1 MILATTVNTSIRIG
15 NTAVNLTSS
24 ANVQQLIATA
34 MSSIHYFALTVS
46 LCIFLLAIVRNYT
59 QFGEHIGVRFIGS
72 LLVVLVMIFS
82 FPKICDA
89 VQNATYSYSQGTS
102 TTMENMFCWLTEQ
115 KPNAGKDP
123 SEKQSLAQKIAHFPE
138 SMLHAVQAAMC
149 NIFYVN
155 GIFLGKTIR
164 DIVYFIFKCLYNG
177 VLCLTPIFFAA
188 MLIPETKHIGVNFI
202 VTTVGIALMPLCFLF
217 GDLCNIWLAEH
228 MWNVLGLGSN
238 GTFWNVLGLGS
249 NGTFWTLARSGQ
261 ALSAPVGTV
270 LGYIGFGIAYA
281 LIAGVVYVVLPFL
294 YMKLFRTGSPGSPVG
309 LMATAVGKAVNA
321 AVVGGSML
329 ATAGTAAPAAGAVAG
344 GSSAATGA
352 ANAAKSAAKATQSGS
367 GSAAKGLNKAAQEI
381 DDAANAS
388 PGK

>member
-102 TTMENMFCWLTEQ
+102 MTMENMFCWLTEQ

-138 SMLHAVQAAMC
+138 SMLHAFQAAMC

-177 VLCLTPIFFAA
+177 ALCLTPIFFAA

-228 MWNVLGLGSN
+228 MWNVLGLGN
-238 GTFWNVLGLGS
+238 

-309 LMATAVGKAVNA
+309 LMATAIGKAVNA

-367 GSAAKGLNKAAQEI
+367 DSAAKGMNKAAQEI

>member
-15 NTAVNLTSS
+15 NTAVNLTSA

-102 TTMENMFCWLTEQ
+102 MTMENMFCWLTEQ
-115 KPNAGKDP
+115 KPNAGKEP

-138 SMLHAVQAAMC
+138 SMLHAIQAAMC

-177 VLCLTPIFFAA
+177 ALCLTPIFFAA

-202 VTTVGIALMPLCFLF
+202 VTTVGIVLMPLCFLF

-228 MWNVLGLGSN
+228 M
-238 GTFWNVLGLGS
+238 WNVLGLGS

-281 LIAGVVYVVLPFL
+281 LIAGVVYVILPFL

-309 LMATAVGKAVNA
+309 LMAAAIGKAFNA
-321 AVVGGSML
+321 AVVGGTMC
-329 ATAGTAAPAAGAVAG
+329 AAAGTAAPAAGAVTG

-352 ANAAKSAAKATQSGS
+352 VNAAKSAAKTMQSES
-367 GSAAKGLNKAAQEI
+367 DSVANEMNNIAQEI
-381 DDAANAS
+381 DNAANAS

>member
-1 MILATTVNTSIRIG
+1 MMMMLATTVNTSIRIG
-15 NTAVNLTSS
+15 DTAVNLTSS
-24 ANVQQLIATA
+24 ANVQQLIAAA
-34 MSSIHYFALTVS
+34 MLSIHYFALTVS

-89 VQNATYSYSQGTS
+89 IQKATYSYSQGTS
-102 TTMENMFCWLTEQ
+102 TTIENMFCWLTEQ

-123 SEKQSLAQKIAHFPE
+123 SEKQSLAQKIVHFPE
-138 SMLHAVQAAMC
+138 SMLHAIQAAMC

-177 VLCLTPIFFAA
+177 ALCLTPIFFAA

-202 VTTVGIALMPLCFLF
+202 VTTTGIALMPLCFLF

-238 GTFWNVLGLGS
+238 GTFW
-249 NGTFWTLARSGQ
+249 TLARSGQ
-261 ALSAPVGTV
+261 ALAAPVGTV

-281 LIAGVVYVVLPFL
+281 LIAAVVYVVLPFL

-309 LMATAVGKAVNA
+309 LIAGAIGKAVNA
-321 AVVGGSML
+321 AIVGGAMV
-329 ATAGTAAPAAGAVAG
+329 ATAGTAAPAAGAAAG
-344 GSSAATGA
+344 GASGTSGALNAVKGATRTA
-352 ANAAKSAAKATQSGS
+352 QSGS
-367 GSAAKGLNKAAQEI
+367 GNSGRIAGEI
-381 DDAANAS
+381 DDAANSS

>member
-59 QFGEHIGVRFIGS
+59 QFGEHVGVRFIGS

-102 TTMENMFCWLTEQ
+102 MTMENMFCWLTEQ
-115 KPNAGKDP
+115 KPNAGKAP

-177 VLCLTPIFFAA
+177 ALCLTPIFFAA

-238 GTFWNVLGLGS
+238 GTFW
-249 NGTFWTLARSGQ
+249 TLARSGQ

-270 LGYIGFGIAYA
+270 LGYVGFGIAYA

-309 LMATAVGKAVNA
+309 LMATAIGKAVNA

-367 GSAAKGLNKAAQEI
+367 DSAAKGLNKAAQEI

>member
-1 MILATTVNTSIRIG
+1 MMMMLATTVNTSIRIG
-15 NTAVNLTSS
+15 DTAVNLTSS
-24 ANVQQLIATA
+24 ANVQQLIAAA
-34 MSSIHYFALTVS
+34 MLSIHYFALTVS

-89 VQNATYSYSQGTS
+89 IQKATYSYSQGTS
-102 TTMENMFCWLTEQ
+102 TTIENMFCWLTEQ

-123 SEKQSLAQKIAHFPE
+123 SEKQNLAQKIVHFPE
-138 SMLHAVQAAMC
+138 SMLHAIQAAMC

-177 VLCLTPIFFAA
+177 ALCLTPIFFAA

-202 VTTVGIALMPLCFLF
+202 VTTTGIALMPLCFLF

-228 MWNVLGLGSN
+228 MWNVLGLGNN
-238 GTFWNVLGLGS
+238 GM
-249 NGTFWTLARSGQ
+249 FWTLARSGQ
-261 ALSAPVGTV
+261 ALAAPVGTV

-281 LIAGVVYVVLPFL
+281 LIAAVVYVVLPFL

-309 LMATAVGKAVNA
+309 LIAGAIGKAVNA
-321 AVVGGSML
+321 AIVGGAMV
-329 ATAGTAAPAAGAVAG
+329 ATAGTAAPAAGAAAG
-344 GSSAATGA
+344 GASGTSGALNAVKGATRTA
-352 ANAAKSAAKATQSGS
+352 QSGS
-367 GSAAKGLNKAAQEI
+367 GNSGRIAGEI
-381 DDAANAS
+381 DDATNSS

>member
-34 MSSIHYFALTVS
+34 MSSIHYFALSVS

-59 QFGEHIGVRFIGS
+59 QFGEHVGVRFIGS

-102 TTMENMFCWLTEQ
+102 MTMENMFCWLTEQ
-115 KPNAGKDP
+115 KPNAGKEP

-138 SMLHAVQAAMC
+138 SMLHAIQAAMC

-177 VLCLTPIFFAA
+177 ALCLTPIFFAA

-202 VTTVGIALMPLCFLF
+202 VTTVGIVLMPLCFLF

-228 MWNVLGLGSN
+228 M
-238 GTFWNVLGLGS
+238 WNVLGLGS

-281 LIAGVVYVVLPFL
+281 LIAGVVYVILPFL

-309 LMATAVGKAVNA
+309 LMAAAIGKAFNA
-321 AVVGGSML
+321 AVVGGTMC
-329 ATAGTAAPAAGAVAG
+329 AAAGTAAPAAGAVTG

-352 ANAAKSAAKATQSGS
+352 VNAAKSAAKTMQSES
-367 GSAAKGLNKAAQEI
+367 DSVANEMNNIAQEI
-381 DDAANAS
+381 DNAANAS

>member
-177 VLCLTPIFFAA
+177 ALCLTPIFFAA

-202 VTTVGIALMPLCFLF
+202 VTTVGIALMPLCFLS

-228 MWNVLGLGSN
+228 MWNVLGLGN
-238 GTFWNVLGLGS
+238 

-309 LMATAVGKAVNA
+309 LMATAIGKAVNA

-329 ATAGTAAPAAGAVAG
+329 ATAGTAAPAAGAVTG

-352 ANAAKSAAKATQSGS
+352 ANAAKSAAKAMQSGS
-367 GSAAKGLNKAAQEI
+367 GSAAKGMNKAAQEI

>member
-34 MSSIHYFALTVS
+34 MSSIHYFALSVS

-102 TTMENMFCWLTEQ
+102 MTMENMFCWLTEQ
-115 KPNAGKDP
+115 KPNAGKEP

-138 SMLHAVQAAMC
+138 SMLHAIQATMC

-177 VLCLTPIFFAA
+177 ALCLTPIFFAA

-238 GTFWNVLGLGS
+238 GTFW
-249 NGTFWTLARSGQ
+249 TLARSGQ

-281 LIAGVVYVVLPFL
+281 LIAGVVYVILPFL

-309 LMATAVGKAVNA
+309 LMAAAIGKAFNA
-321 AVVGGSML
+321 AVVGGTMC
-329 ATAGTAAPAAGAVAG
+329 AAAGTAAPAAGAVTG

-352 ANAAKSAAKATQSGS
+352 VNAAKSAAKTMQSES
-367 GSAAKGLNKAAQEI
+367 DSVANEMNNIAQEI
-381 DDAANAS
+381 DNAANAS

>member
-15 NTAVNLTSS
+15 NTAVDLTSA

-89 VQNATYSYSQGTS
+89 MQNATYSYSQGTS

-177 VLCLTPIFFAA
+177 SLCLTPIFFGA

-202 VTTVGIALMPLCFLF
+202 VTTIGIVLMPLCFLF

-228 MWNVLGLGSN
+228 MWSI
-238 GTFWNVLGLGS
+238 LGLGS

-281 LIAGVVYVVLPFL
+281 LIAGVVYVILPFL

-309 LMATAVGKAVNA
+309 LMAAAIGKAFNA
-321 AVVGGSML
+321 AVVGGAMCV
-329 ATAGTAAPAAGAVAG
+329 TAGTAAPAAGAEAG
-344 GSSAATGA
+344 GSSAANAANA
-352 ANAAKSAAKATQSGS
+352 ANAAKSAAKATQSES
-367 GSAAKGLNKAAQEI
+367 DSAAKEMNNAAQEI
-381 DDAANAS
+381 DNAANAS

>member
-59 QFGEHIGVRFIGS
+59 QFGEHVGVRFIGS

-177 VLCLTPIFFAA
+177 ALCLTPIFFAA

-202 VTTVGIALMPLCFLF
+202 VTTVDIALMPLCFLF

-238 GTFWNVLGLGS
+238 GTFW
-249 NGTFWTLARSGQ
+249 TLARSGQ

-270 LGYIGFGIAYA
+270 LGYVGFGIAYA

-309 LMATAVGKAVNA
+309 LMATAIGKAVNA

-329 ATAGTAAPAAGAVAG
+329 ATAGTAAPAAGAVTV
-344 GSSAATGA
+344 GSSAAAGA

-367 GSAAKGLNKAAQEI
+367 DSAAKGMNKAAQEI
-381 DDAANAS
+381 DDGANAS

>member
-115 KPNAGKDP
+115 KPNAGKDS

-177 VLCLTPIFFAA
+177 ALCLTPIFFAA

-228 MWNVLGLGSN
+228 MWNVLGLGN
-238 GTFWNVLGLGS
+238 
-249 NGTFWTLARSGQ
+249 NGTFWTLARNGQ

-309 LMATAVGKAVNA
+309 LMAMAVGKAFNA

-344 GSSAATGA
+344 GNSAATGA

>member
-89 VQNATYSYSQGTS
+89 VQNSTYSYSQGTS
-102 TTMENMFCWLTEQ
+102 MTMENMFCWLTEQ
-115 KPNAGKDP
+115 KPNAGKEP

-138 SMLHAVQAAMC
+138 SMLHAIQAAMC

-177 VLCLTPIFFAA
+177 ALCLTPIFFAA

-202 VTTVGIALMPLCFLF
+202 VTTVGIVLMPLCFLF

-228 MWNVLGLGSN
+228 M
-238 GTFWNVLGLGS
+238 WNVLGLGS

-281 LIAGVVYVVLPFL
+281 LIAGVVYVILPFL

-309 LMATAVGKAVNA
+309 LMAAAIGKAFNA
-321 AVVGGSML
+321 AVVGGTMC
-329 ATAGTAAPAAGAVAG
+329 AAAGTAAPAAGAVIG

-352 ANAAKSAAKATQSGS
+352 VNAAKSAAKTMQSES
-367 GSAAKGLNKAAQEI
+367 DSVANEMNNIAQEI
-381 DDAANAS
+381 DNAANAS

>member
-59 QFGEHIGVRFIGS
+59 QFGEHVGVRFIGS

-102 TTMENMFCWLTEQ
+102 MTMENMFCWLTEQ
-115 KPNAGKDP
+115 KPNAGKEP

-138 SMLHAVQAAMC
+138 SMLHAIQAAMC

-177 VLCLTPIFFAA
+177 ALCLTPIFFAA

-202 VTTVGIALMPLCFLF
+202 VTTVGIVLMPLCFLF

-228 MWNVLGLGSN
+228 M
-238 GTFWNVLGLGS
+238 WNVLGLGS

-281 LIAGVVYVVLPFL
+281 LIAGVVYVILPFL

-309 LMATAVGKAVNA
+309 LMAAAIGKAFNA
-321 AVVGGSML
+321 AVVGGTMC
-329 ATAGTAAPAAGAVAG
+329 AAAGTAAPAAGAVTG

-352 ANAAKSAAKATQSGS
+352 VNAAKSAAKTMQSES
-367 GSAAKGLNKAAQEI
+367 DSVANEMNNIAQEI
-381 DDAANAS
+381 DNAANAS

>member
-59 QFGEHIGVRFIGS
+59 QFGEHVGVRFIGS
-72 LLVVLVMIFS
+72 LLVALVMIFS

-177 VLCLTPIFFAA
+177 ALCLTPIFFAA

-228 MWNVLGLGSN
+228 M
-238 GTFWNVLGLGS
+238 WNVLGLGS

-309 LMATAVGKAVNA
+309 LMAMAVGKAFNA

-329 ATAGTAAPAAGAVAG
+329 ATAGTAAPAAGAVTG

-381 DDAANAS
+381 DDAVNAS

>member
-102 TTMENMFCWLTEQ
+102 MTMENMFCWLTEQ
-115 KPNAGKDP
+115 KPNAGKEP

-138 SMLHAVQAAMC
+138 SMLHAIQAAMC

-177 VLCLTPIFFAA
+177 ALCLTPIFFAA

-238 GTFWNVLGLGS
+238 GTFW
-249 NGTFWTLARSGQ
+249 TLARSGQ

-281 LIAGVVYVVLPFL
+281 LIAGVVHVVLPFL

-309 LMATAVGKAVNA
+309 LMATAIGKAFNA
-321 AVVGGSML
+321 AVVGGTML
-329 ATAGTAAPAAGAVAG
+329 ATAGTAAPAAGAVTG

-352 ANAAKSAAKATQSGS
+352 INAAKSAAKTMQSES
-367 GSAAKGLNKAAQEI
+367 DSVANEMNNIAQEI
-381 DDAANAS
+381 DNAANAS

>member
-89 VQNATYSYSQGTS
+89 VQNSTYSYSQGTS
-102 TTMENMFCWLTEQ
+102 MTMENMFCWLTEQ
-115 KPNAGKDP
+115 KPNAGKEP

-138 SMLHAVQAAMC
+138 SMLHAIQAAMC

-177 VLCLTPIFFAA
+177 ALCLTPIFFAA

-238 GTFWNVLGLGS
+238 GTFW
-249 NGTFWTLARSGQ
+249 TLARSGQ

-281 LIAGVVYVVLPFL
+281 LIAGVVYVILPFL

-309 LMATAVGKAVNA
+309 LMAATIGKAFNA
-321 AVVGGSML
+321 AVVGGTMC
-329 ATAGTAAPAAGAVAG
+329 AAAGTAAPAAGAVTG

-352 ANAAKSAAKATQSGS
+352 VNAAKSAAKTMQSES
-367 GSAAKGLNKAAQEI
+367 DSVANEMNNIAQEI
-381 DDAANAS
+381 DNAANAS

>member
-1 MILATTVNTSIRIG
+1 MMMMLATTVNTSIRIG
-15 NTAVNLTSS
+15 DTAVNLTSS
-24 ANVQQLIATA
+24 ANVQQLIAAA
-34 MSSIHYFALTVS
+34 MLSIHYFALTVS

-59 QFGEHIGVRFIGS
+59 QFGEHVGVRFIGS

-89 VQNATYSYSQGTS
+89 IQKATYSYSQGTS
-102 TTMENMFCWLTEQ
+102 TTIENMFCWLTEQ

-123 SEKQSLAQKIAHFPE
+123 SEKQSLAQKIVHFPE
-138 SMLHAVQAAMC
+138 SMLHAIQAAMC

-177 VLCLTPIFFAA
+177 ALCLTPIFFAA

-202 VTTVGIALMPLCFLF
+202 VTTTGIALMPLCFLF

-238 GTFWNVLGLGS
+238 GTFW
-249 NGTFWTLARSGQ
+249 TLARSGQ
-261 ALSAPVGTV
+261 ALAAPVGTV

-281 LIAGVVYVVLPFL
+281 LIAAVVYVVLPFL

-309 LMATAVGKAVNA
+309 LIAGAIGKAVNA
-321 AVVGGSML
+321 AIVGGAMV
-329 ATAGTAAPAAGAVAG
+329 ATAGTAAPAAGAAAG
-344 GSSAATGA
+344 GASGTSGALNAVKGATRTA
-352 ANAAKSAAKATQSGS
+352 QSGS
-367 GSAAKGLNKAAQEI
+367 GNSGRIAGEI
-381 DDAANAS
+381 DDAANSS

>member
-1 MILATTVNTSIRIG
+1 MMMMLATTVNTSIRIG
-15 NTAVNLTSS
+15 DTAVNLTSS
-24 ANVQQLIATA
+24 ANVQQLIAAA
-34 MSSIHYFALTVS
+34 MLSIHYFALTVS

-59 QFGEHIGVRFIGS
+59 QFGEHVGVRFIGS

-89 VQNATYSYSQGTS
+89 IQKATYSYSQGTS
-102 TTMENMFCWLTEQ
+102 TTIENMFCWLTEQ

-123 SEKQSLAQKIAHFPE
+123 SEKQSLAQKIVHFPE
-138 SMLHAVQAAMC
+138 SMLHAIQAAMC

-177 VLCLTPIFFAA
+177 ALCLTPIFFAA

-202 VTTVGIALMPLCFLF
+202 VTTTGIALMPLCFLF

-238 GTFWNVLGLGS
+238 GTFWA
-249 NGTFWTLARSGQ
+249 LARSGQ
-261 ALSAPVGTV
+261 ALAAPVGTV

-281 LIAGVVYVVLPFL
+281 LIAAVVYVVLPFL

-309 LMATAVGKAVNA
+309 LIAGAIGKAVNA
-321 AVVGGSML
+321 AIVGGAMV
-329 ATAGTAAPAAGAVAG
+329 ATAGTAAPAAGGASGTSGALNAVKG
-344 GSSAATGA
+344 ATRTA
-352 ANAAKSAAKATQSGS
+352 QSGS
-367 GSAAKGLNKAAQEI
+367 GNSGRIAGEI
-381 DDAANAS
+381 DDAANSS

>member
-15 NTAVNLTSS
+15 NTAVNLTSA

-59 QFGEHIGVRFIGS
+59 QFGEHIGVRSIGS

-89 VQNATYSYSQGTS
+89 VQNATYFYSQGTS
-102 TTMENMFCWLTEQ
+102 MTMENMFCWLTEQ
-115 KPNAGKDP
+115 KPNAGKEP

-138 SMLHAVQAAMC
+138 SMLHAIQAAMC

-177 VLCLTPIFFAA
+177 ALCLTPIFFAA

-202 VTTVGIALMPLCFLF
+202 VTTVGIVLMPLCFLF

-228 MWNVLGLGSN
+228 M
-238 GTFWNVLGLGS
+238 WNVLGLGS

-281 LIAGVVYVVLPFL
+281 LIAGVVYVILPFL

-309 LMATAVGKAVNA
+309 LMAAAIGKAFNA
-321 AVVGGSML
+321 AVVGGTMC
-329 ATAGTAAPAAGAVAG
+329 AAAGTAAPAAGAVTG

-352 ANAAKSAAKATQSGS
+352 VNAAKSAAKTMQSES
-367 GSAAKGLNKAAQEI
+367 DSVANEMNNIAQEI
-381 DDAANAS
+381 DNAANAS

>member
-59 QFGEHIGVRFIGS
+59 LFGEHVGVRFIGS

-164 DIVYFIFKCLYNG
+164 DIVYFTFKCLYNG
-177 VLCLTPIFFAA
+177 ALCLTPIFFAA

-228 MWNVLGLGSN
+228 M
-238 GTFWNVLGLGS
+238 WNVLGLGS

-309 LMATAVGKAVNA
+309 LMATAIGKAVNA

-352 ANAAKSAAKATQSGS
+352 ANAANAAKSAAKATQSGS
-367 GSAAKGLNKAAQEI
+367 DSAVKGMNKAAQEI

>member
-1 MILATTVNTSIRIG
+1 MMMMLATTVNTSIRIG
-15 NTAVNLTSS
+15 DTAVNLTSS
-24 ANVQQLIATA
+24 ANVQQLIAAA
-34 MSSIHYFALTVS
+34 MLSIHYFALTVS

-89 VQNATYSYSQGTS
+89 IQKATYSYSQGTS
-102 TTMENMFCWLTEQ
+102 TTIENMFCWLTEQ

-123 SEKQSLAQKIAHFPE
+123 SEKQSLAQKIVHFPE
-138 SMLHAVQAAMC
+138 SMLHAIQAAMC

-177 VLCLTPIFFAA
+177 ALCLTPIFFAA

-202 VTTVGIALMPLCFLF
+202 VTTTGIALMPLCFLF

-238 GTFWNVLGLGS
+238 GTFW
-249 NGTFWTLARSGQ
+249 TLARSGQ
-261 ALSAPVGTV
+261 ALAAPVGTV

-281 LIAGVVYVVLPFL
+281 LIAAVVYVVLPFL

-309 LMATAVGKAVNA
+309 LIAGAIGKAVNA
-321 AVVGGSML
+321 AIVGGAMI
-329 ATAGTAAPAAGAVAG
+329 ATAGTAAPAAGAAAG
-344 GSSAATGA
+344 GASGTSGALNAVKGATRTA
-352 ANAAKSAAKATQSGS
+352 QSGS
-367 GSAAKGLNKAAQEI
+367 GNSGRIAGEI
-381 DDAANAS
+381 DDAANSS

>member
-1 MILATTVNTSIRIG
+1 MILTTTVNTSIRIG

-59 QFGEHIGVRFIGS
+59 LFGEHVGVRFIGS

-177 VLCLTPIFFAA
+177 ALCLTPIFFAA

-228 MWNVLGLGSN
+228 M
-238 GTFWNVLGLGS
+238 WNVLGLGS

-309 LMATAVGKAVNA
+309 LMAMTVGKAFNA

-329 ATAGTAAPAAGAVAG
+329 ATAGTAAPAAGAVTG

>member
-59 QFGEHIGVRFIGS
+59 QFGEHVGVRFIGS

-115 KPNAGKDP
+115 KPNAGKAP

-177 VLCLTPIFFAA
+177 ALCLTPIFFAA

-238 GTFWNVLGLGS
+238 GTFW
-249 NGTFWTLARSGQ
+249 TLARSGQ

-270 LGYIGFGIAYA
+270 LGYVGFGIAYA

-309 LMATAVGKAVNA
+309 LMAMTVGKAFNA

-344 GSSAATGA
+344 GSSAATGAANA

>member
-102 TTMENMFCWLTEQ
+102 MTMENMFCWLTEQ
-115 KPNAGKDP
+115 KPNAGKEP

-138 SMLHAVQAAMC
+138 SMLHAIQAAMC

-177 VLCLTPIFFAA
+177 AVCLTPIFFAA

-202 VTTVGIALMPLCFLF
+202 VTTVGIVLMPLCFLF

-228 MWNVLGLGSN
+228 M
-238 GTFWNVLGLGS
+238 WNVLGLGS

-281 LIAGVVYVVLPFL
+281 LIAGVVYVILPFL

-309 LMATAVGKAVNA
+309 LMAAAIGKAFNA
-321 AVVGGSML
+321 AVVGGTMC
-329 ATAGTAAPAAGAVAG
+329 AAAGTAAPAAGAVTG

-352 ANAAKSAAKATQSGS
+352 VNAAKSAAKTMQGESDSVA
-367 GSAAKGLNKAAQEI
+367 NEMNNIAQEI

>member
-59 QFGEHIGVRFIGS
+59 QFGEHVGVRFIGS

-102 TTMENMFCWLTEQ
+102 MTMENMFCWLTEQ
-115 KPNAGKDP
+115 KPNAGKEP

-138 SMLHAVQAAMC
+138 SMLHAIQAAMC

-177 VLCLTPIFFAA
+177 ALCLTPIFFAA

-202 VTTVGIALMPLCFLF
+202 VTTVGIVLMPLCFLF

-228 MWNVLGLGSN
+228 M
-238 GTFWNVLGLGS
+238 WNVLGLGS

-281 LIAGVVYVVLPFL
+281 LIAGVVYVILPFL

-309 LMATAVGKAVNA
+309 LMAAAIGKAFNA
-321 AVVGGSML
+321 AVVGGTMC
-329 ATAGTAAPAAGAVAG
+329 AAAGTAAPAAGAVAG

-352 ANAAKSAAKATQSGS
+352 ANAAKSVAKATQTGS
-367 GSAAKGLNKAAQEI
+367 DSVANEMNNIAQEI
-381 DDAANAS
+381 DNAANAS

>member
-59 QFGEHIGVRFIGS
+59 QFGEHVGVRFIGS

-123 SEKQSLAQKIAHFPE
+123 AEKQSLAQKIAHFPE

-177 VLCLTPIFFAA
+177 ALCLTPIFFAA

-238 GTFWNVLGLGS
+238 GTFW
-249 NGTFWTLARSGQ
+249 TLARSGQ

-281 LIAGVVYVVLPFL
+281 LIVGVVYVVLPFL

-309 LMATAVGKAVNA
+309 LMATAIGKAVNA

-352 ANAAKSAAKATQSGS
+352 ANAAKSAAKATQGGS
-367 GSAAKGLNKAAQEI
+367 ANAAKGLNKAAQEI
-381 DDAANAS
+381 DDGANAS

>member
-115 KPNAGKDP
+115 KPNAGKDS

-177 VLCLTPIFFAA
+177 ALCLTPIFFAA

-202 VTTVGIALMPLCFLF
+202 VTTVGIALMPRCFLF

-228 MWNVLGLGSN
+228 MWNVLGLGN
-238 GTFWNVLGLGS
+238 
-249 NGTFWTLARSGQ
+249 NGTFWTLARNGQ

-309 LMATAVGKAVNA
+309 LMAMAVGKAFNA

-329 ATAGTAAPAAGAVAG
+329 ATAGTAAPAAGAVTG
-344 GSSAATGA
+344 GSSAAIGA

-367 GSAAKGLNKAAQEI
+367 DSAVKGMNKAAQEI

>member
-15 NTAVNLTSS
+15 NTAVNLTSA

-59 QFGEHIGVRFIGS
+59 QFGEHVGVRFIGS

-177 VLCLTPIFFAA
+177 ALCLTPIFFAA

-202 VTTVGIALMPLCFLF
+202 VATVGIALMPLCFLF

-228 MWNVLGLGSN
+228 M
-238 GTFWNVLGLGS
+238 WNVLGLGS

-309 LMATAVGKAVNA
+309 LMATAIGKAVNA
-321 AVVGGSML
+321 AVVGGSMF

-367 GSAAKGLNKAAQEI
+367 DSAVKGMNKAAQEI

>member
-59 QFGEHIGVRFIGS
+59 QFGEHVGVRFIGS

-177 VLCLTPIFFAA
+177 ALCLTPIFFAA

-202 VTTVGIALMPLCFLF
+202 VTTVGIVLMPLCFLF

-228 MWNVLGLGSN
+228 M
-238 GTFWNVLGLGS
+238 WNVLGLGS

-281 LIAGVVYVVLPFL
+281 LIAGVVYVILPFL

-344 GSSAATGA
+344 GSSAAAGA

-367 GSAAKGLNKAAQEI
+367 DSAVKGMNKAAQEI

>member
-72 LLVVLVMIFS
+72 LLVALVMIFS

-102 TTMENMFCWLTEQ
+102 MTMENMFCWLTEQ
-115 KPNAGKDP
+115 KPNAGKEP

-138 SMLHAVQAAMC
+138 SMLHAIQAAMC

-228 MWNVLGLGSN
+228 M
-238 GTFWNVLGLGS
+238 WNVLGLGS

-344 GSSAATGA
+344 GNSAATGA

-367 GSAAKGLNKAAQEI
+367 DSAVKGMNKAAQEI

>member
-1 MILATTVNTSIRIG
+1 MMMMLATTVNTSIRIG
-15 NTAVNLTSS
+15 DTAVNLTSS
-24 ANVQQLIATA
+24 ANVQQLIAAA
-34 MSSIHYFALTVS
+34 MLSIHYFALTVS

-89 VQNATYSYSQGTS
+89 IQKATYSYSQGTS
-102 TTMENMFCWLTEQ
+102 TTIENMFCWLMEQ

-123 SEKQSLAQKIAHFPE
+123 SEKQSLAQKIVHFPE
-138 SMLHAVQAAMC
+138 SMLHAIQAAMC

-177 VLCLTPIFFAA
+177 ALCLTPIFFAA

-202 VTTVGIALMPLCFLF
+202 VTTTGIALMPLCFLF

-238 GTFWNVLGLGS
+238 GTFW
-249 NGTFWTLARSGQ
+249 TLARSGQ
-261 ALSAPVGTV
+261 ALAAPVGTV

-281 LIAGVVYVVLPFL
+281 LIAAVVYVVLPFL

-309 LMATAVGKAVNA
+309 LIAGAIGKAVNA
-321 AVVGGSML
+321 AIVGGAMV
-329 ATAGTAAPAAGAVAG
+329 ATAGTAAPAAGAAAG
-344 GSSAATGA
+344 GASGTSGALNAVKGATRTA
-352 ANAAKSAAKATQSGS
+352 QSGS
-367 GSAAKGLNKAAQEI
+367 GNSGRIAGEI
-381 DDAANAS
+381 DDAANSS

>member
-164 DIVYFIFKCLYNG
+164 DIVYFVFKCLYNG
-177 VLCLTPIFFAA
+177 ALCLTPIFFAA

-238 GTFWNVLGLGS
+238 GTFW
-249 NGTFWTLARSGQ
+249 TLARSGQ

-270 LGYIGFGIAYA
+270 LGYVGFGIAYA

-309 LMATAVGKAVNA
+309 LMAMAVGKAFNA

-329 ATAGTAAPAAGAVAG
+329 ATAGTAAPAAGAVTG
-344 GSSAATGA
+344 GSSAAAGA

>member
-102 TTMENMFCWLTEQ
+102 MTMENMFCWLTEQ
-115 KPNAGKDP
+115 KPNAGKEP

-138 SMLHAVQAAMC
+138 SMLHAIQAAMC

-238 GTFWNVLGLGS
+238 GTFW
-249 NGTFWTLARSGQ
+249 TLARSGQ

-281 LIAGVVYVVLPFL
+281 LIAGVVYVILPFL

-309 LMATAVGKAVNA
+309 LMAAAIGKAFNA
-321 AVVGGSML
+321 AVVGGTMC
-329 ATAGTAAPAAGAVAG
+329 AAAGTAAPAAGAVTG

-352 ANAAKSAAKATQSGS
+352 VNAAKSAAKTMQSES
-367 GSAAKGLNKAAQEI
+367 DSVANEMNNIAQEI
-381 DDAANAS
+381 DNAANAS

>member
-15 NTAVNLTSS
+15 NTAVNLTSY

-102 TTMENMFCWLTEQ
+102 MTMENMFCWLTEQ

-138 SMLHAVQAAMC
+138 NMLHAVQAAMC

-177 VLCLTPIFFAA
+177 ALCLTPIFFAA

-228 MWNVLGLGSN
+228 M
-238 GTFWNVLGLGS
+238 WNVLGLGS

-309 LMATAVGKAVNA
+309 LMAMAVGKAFNA

-329 ATAGTAAPAAGAVAG
+329 ATAGTAAPAAGAVTG

-367 GSAAKGLNKAAQEI
+367 DSAVKGMNKAAQEI

>member
-59 QFGEHIGVRFIGS
+59 LFGEHVGVRFIGS

-164 DIVYFIFKCLYNG
+164 DIVYFTFKCLYNG
-177 VLCLTPIFFAA
+177 ALCLTPIFFAA

-228 MWNVLGLGSN
+228 M
-238 GTFWNVLGLGS
+238 WNVLGLGS

-309 LMATAVGKAVNA
+309 LMATAIGKAVNA

-329 ATAGTAAPAAGAVAG
+329 ATAGTAAPAAGAVTG

>member
-1 MILATTVNTSIRIG
+1 MMMMLATTVNTSIRIG
-15 NTAVNLTSS
+15 DTAVNLTSS
-24 ANVQQLIATA
+24 ANVQQLIAAA
-34 MSSIHYFALTVS
+34 MLSIHYFALTVS

-59 QFGEHIGVRFIGS
+59 QFGEHVGVRFIGS

-89 VQNATYSYSQGTS
+89 IQKATYSYSQGTS
-102 TTMENMFCWLTEQ
+102 TTIENMFCWLTEQ

-123 SEKQSLAQKIAHFPE
+123 SEKQSLAQKIVHFPE
-138 SMLHAVQAAMC
+138 SMLHAIQAAMC

-177 VLCLTPIFFAA
+177 ALCLTPIFFAA
-188 MLIPETKHIGVNFI
+188 MLI
-202 VTTVGIALMPLCFLF
+202 

-238 GTFWNVLGLGS
+238 GTFW
-249 NGTFWTLARSGQ
+249 TLARSGQ
-261 ALSAPVGTV
+261 ALAAPVGTV

-281 LIAGVVYVVLPFL
+281 LIAAVVYVVLPFL

-309 LMATAVGKAVNA
+309 LIAGAIGKAVNA
-321 AVVGGSML
+321 AIVGGAMV
-329 ATAGTAAPAAGAVAG
+329 ATAGTAAPAAGAAAG
-344 GSSAATGA
+344 GASGTSGALNAVKGATRTA
-352 ANAAKSAAKATQSGS
+352 QSGS
-367 GSAAKGLNKAAQEI
+367 GNSGRIAGEI
-381 DDAANAS
+381 DDAANSS
-388 PGK
+388 PGT

>member
-115 KPNAGKDP
+115 KPNAGREP

-177 VLCLTPIFFAA
+177 ALCLTPIFFAA

-228 MWNVLGLGSN
+228 M
-238 GTFWNVLGLGS
+238 WNVLGLGS

-309 LMATAVGKAVNA
+309 LMAMAVGKALNA

-329 ATAGTAAPAAGAVAG
+329 ASAGAAAPVAGAVTG
-344 GSSAATGA
+344 GSSAAAGA
-352 ANAAKSAAKATQSGS
+352 ANAAQSAAKATQAGS
-367 GSAAKGLNKAAQEI
+367 DSAAKGMNKAAQEI

>member
-102 TTMENMFCWLTEQ
+102 MTMENMFCWLTEQ

-138 SMLHAVQAAMC
+138 SMLHAIQAAMC

-164 DIVYFIFKCLYNG
+164 DVVYFIFKCLYNG
-177 VLCLTPIFFAA
+177 ALCLTPIFFAA

-202 VTTVGIALMPLCFLF
+202 VTTVGIVLMPLCFLF

-228 MWNVLGLGSN
+228 M
-238 GTFWNVLGLGS
+238 WNVLGLGS

-281 LIAGVVYVVLPFL
+281 LIAGVVYVILPFL

-309 LMATAVGKAVNA
+309 LMAAAIGKAFNA
-321 AVVGGSML
+321 AVVGGTMC
-329 ATAGTAAPAAGAVAG
+329 AAAGTAAPAAGAVTG

-352 ANAAKSAAKATQSGS
+352 VNAAKSAAKTMQSES
-367 GSAAKGLNKAAQEI
+367 DSVANEMNNIAQEI
-381 DDAANAS
+381 DNAANAS

>member
-59 QFGEHIGVRFIGS
+59 QFGEHVGVRFIGS
-72 LLVVLVMIFS
+72 LLVALVMIFS

-177 VLCLTPIFFAA
+177 ALCLTPIFFAA
-188 MLIPETKHIGVNFI
+188 MLIPETKHIGVNFL

-228 MWNVLGLGSN
+228 M
-238 GTFWNVLGLGS
+238 WNVLGLGS

-309 LMATAVGKAVNA
+309 LMAMAVGKAFNA

-352 ANAAKSAAKATQSGS
+352 ANAAKSAAKATQTGS
-367 GSAAKGLNKAAQEI
+367 DSAAKGMNKAALEI
-381 DDAANAS
+381 DEAANAS